1 MGGDRITPQTQL
13 VAAFR
18 QQARA
23 CAALGSPFMARLMTL
38 LAAYWPEDNPLA
50 TICAD
55 WPGDLG
61 PGGASLP
68 LRIAGGL
75 HALVLQDRDPEL
87 TAAYPPHNPED
98 DALVPAVLG
107 ALDRHRDFLIDWIQ
121 SPPQTNETGR
131 SAVLIPTAHLLARRF
146 GLPLTVSELG
156 ASGGLNLNFDRFAL
170 EAGNRTLGPRD
181 PVITLTPDWSGA
193 DPDAAQPVIAN
204 RRGVD
209 LRPLDPRNPR
219 DALRLL
225 AYLWPDQPARIARTR
240 AVIAAHDAP
249 VDAGDAIG
257 WLDRRL
263 RAAPSDTCH
272 LVYTTIAW
280 QYFPAD
286 AQARGRAMIEAAGAH
301 ADDRTPLAWFAME
314 SDGADDGAALTL
326 RLWPGNEKLTLGRAG
341 YHGEWVRWSYQE
353 ERCDGTG

>member
-1 MGGDRITPQTQL
+1 MPQDRLIS
-13 VAAFR
+13 AFDR
-18 QQARA
+18 QARA
-23 CAALGSPFMARLMTL
+23 CAVLGSPFMARLMTL
-38 LAAYWPEDNPLA
+38 LAEHWPETGPLNE
-50 TICAD
+50 TCAD
-55 WPGDLG
+55 WPGDPG
-61 PGGASLP
+61 PSGASLP

-75 HALVLQDRDPEL
+75 HALVLQGRDPEL
-87 TAAYPPHNPED
+87 TAAYPPHDPEE
-98 DALVPAVLG
+98 DALVSAILG
-107 ALDRHRDFLIDWIQ
+107 ALDRHRDFLIDWIT

-170 EAGNRTLGPRD
+170 TAGTRTLGPAD
-181 PVITLTPDWSGA
+181 PVITLSPDWTGEA
-193 DPDAAQPVIAN
+193 PAPAQPVIAD

-263 RAAPSDTCH
+263 RAAGSGTCH

-286 AQARGRAMIEAAGAH
+286 ARARGQAMIEATGAR
-301 ADDRTPLAWFAME
+301 ADDRRPLAWFAME
-314 SDGADDGAALTL
+314 SDGTDDGAALTL
-326 RLWPGNEKLTLGRAG
+326 RLWPGNERLDLGRAG
-341 YHGEWVRWSYQE
+341 YHGEWVRWEHRE
-353 ERCDGTG
+353 ERRDGTG